1 MRALDPRLVRRAR
14 PVRVLLGVDVALGI
28 ATALLVL
35 VQATLLARIVARAFD
50 GAALGAVATDLA
62 LLALVFGVRGAVAWG
77 FEVAGAHA
85 ASNVLSELRLGLLAR
100 RLRMQPAALDGV
112 EAGELTAVAVQG
124 VDALSAYFG
133 RYLPQVV
140 LACVVPL
147 AVLAWVGAVD
157 LTSALIMLLTLP
169 LVPVFMWLVGR
180 YTEERTRERWTAL
193 RLLSTHFLD
202 IVRGLPTLRMLN
214 RSRAQA
220 ETIGDV
226 SERYRRATIETL
238 RVAFLSASVLEL
250 AATLGV
256 ALVAVTIGV
265 RLVDGGIGLEA
276 GLTVLVLAPELY
288 LPLRQLGT
296 HFHSSAD
303 GIAVAERLL
312 ALVEAPEE
320 VQHRGTL
327 LAPSPSGAAV
337 RFERVTFAYPS
348 RRTLVLDGL
357 DLELLPGETVALV
370 GASGAGK
377 STVATLLLRLAT
389 PGVGRITVGGVDL
402 AHCDTDA
409 WRRQLAWVP
418 QHPTL
423 FRGTV
428 ADNIRLGRGD
438 VAEND
443 VRAAARLAC
452 ADEFV
457 RALPAGYDTVVG
469 DGGRPLS
476 AGEGRRIAL
485 ARAFLR
491 NAALVVLDEPTADLD
506 AANAALV
513 GRAVER
519 LCAGR
524 TVLLIAHRPELASRA
539 DRVLILEQGKA
550 TVSVE
555 RAAA

>member
-1 MRALDPRLVRRAR
+1 MRTLDPRLVRRAR
-14 PVRVLLGVDVALGI
+14 TVRVLLGADVALGI

-35 VQATLLARIVARAFD
+35 LQATLLARIVARAFY
-50 GAALGAVATDLA
+50 GASVSAVAWELV
-62 LLALVFGVRGAVAWG
+62 LLALVFALRGAVAWG
-77 FEVAGAHA
+77 FEVAGTRA
-85 ASNVLSELRLGLLAR
+85 ATDVLSDLRLELVSR
-100 RLRMQPAALDGV
+100 RLCEQPAALDGV
-112 EAGELTAVAVQG
+112 EAGELSAVAVQG
-124 VDALSAYFG
+124 VDALGAYFG

-140 LACVVPL
+140 LACVVPV
-147 AVLAWVGAVD
+147 AVLGWVGVVD

-169 LVPVFMWLVGR
+169 LVPLFMWLIGR
-180 YTEERTRERWTAL
+180 YTEERTRDRWTAL

-202 IVRGLPTLRMLN
+202 VVRGLPTLRLLN

-220 ETIGDV
+220 ETIRDV
-226 SERYRRATIETL
+226 SEQYRRATIGTL

-288 LPLRQLGT
+288 LPLRQLGAQ
-296 HFHSSAD
+296 FHSSAD
-303 GIAVAERLL
+303 GIAVAERIL
-312 ALVEAPEE
+312 ALVDAPAE
-320 VQHRGTL
+320 VQPGGALR
-327 LAPSPSGAAV
+327 APWPSKAAV
-337 RFERVTFAYPS
+337 RFEHVTFAYPS
-348 RRTLVLDGL
+348 RPALVLDEL
-357 DLELLPGETVALV
+357 DLDLGPGETVALV

-377 STVATLLLRLAT
+377 STVASLLLRLAT
-389 PGVGRITVGGVDL
+389 PTAGRLTVGGVDL
-402 AHCDTDA
+402 ADCDTNA

-418 QHPTL
+418 QHPTI

-428 ADNIRLGRGD
+428 ADNVRLGRGD
-438 VAEND
+438 AGDAD

-457 RALPAGYDTVVG
+457 SMLPAGYETVVG

-476 AGEGRRIAL
+476 AGERRRIAL

-491 NAALVVLDEPTADLD
+491 DAALVVLDEPTADLD
-506 AANAALV
+506 AATAALV
-513 GRAVER
+513 GGAVER
-519 LCAGR
+519 LRAGR
-524 TVLLIAHRPELASRA
+524 TVLLIAHRPELANCA
-539 DRVLILEQGKA
+539 DRVVVLERGKV
-550 TVSVE
+550 TVSAE